1 MFLLK
6 RLAHMLDAAGR
17 KSARR
22 LFESGPDQFSGRK
35 VGRRNECHQRFN
47 APISIV
53 QCFVLVLIVMVMLP
67 EKRAAAQSLRLS
79 NADLCNGAEG
89 RSAESQIIGC
99 SALIKSGVNTPKVL
113 AIAYNNRG
121 NGYSGIGEYE
131 RAIHDYSESINI
143 EPHDAKPFNNRG
155 VAYQRMGEYDRAIAD
170 FGAAIAID
178 PNYANAFANRGETY
192 QKKGEF
198 TLALKDF
205 DDAIR
210 LRPELAAVWNERC
223 WTHAVIGEL
232 QSALADC
239 NEAMRLEPNGV
250 AATFDSRGLVHLK
263 MGEWKLAVVDFSSA
277 LRLDPKL
284 ASARYGRGL
293 AKLKSGDPTGGKA
306 DTAAAKAIERDIE
319 EKFHGY
325 GIQ

>member
-1 MFLLK
+1 M
-6 RLAHMLDAAGR
+6 
-17 KSARR
+17 STIT
-22 LFESGPDQFSGRK
+22 
-35 VGRRNECHQRFN
+35 RFN

-67 EKRAAAQSLRLS
+67 EKRAAAQSSRLS

-121 NGYSGIGEYE
+121 NGFSGIGEYE

-143 EPHDAKPFNNRG
+143 DPHDAKPFNNRG
-155 VAYQRMGEYDRAIAD
+155 VAYQRTGEYDRAIAD
-170 FGAAIAID
+170 FDAAISID
-178 PNYANAFANRGETY
+178 PNYVNAFANRGETY
-192 QKKGEF
+192 QRKGEF

-210 LRPELAAVWNERC
+210 LRPELAVLWNERC
-223 WTHAVIGEL
+223 WTRAVIDEL
-232 QSALADC
+232 RAALADC
-239 NEAMRLEPNGV
+239 NEAMRLEPSGA
-250 AATFDSRGLVHLK
+250 AATFDSRGLIYLK
-263 MGEWKLAVVDFSSA
+263 MGEWKLAVADFSSA

-293 AKLKSGDPTGGKA
+293 AKLKSGDQTGGKV
-306 DTAAAKAIERDIE
+306 DTAAAKAIEHDIDDR
-319 EKFHGY
+319 FSHY
-325 GIQ
+325 GLH